1 MTSVLG
7 EKKTAR
13 EIVRFFNIG
22 DNVYLFAYIK
32 VWKEEKILTYL
43 EIW

>member
-1 MTSVLG
+1 MHLVLG
-7 EKKTAR
+7 EKKTTW
-13 EIVRFFNIG
+13 EIVRFLNIG